1 MTDANRMAALEAV
14 VQKARVWCASRP
26 HLDGD
31 RGTFHDTQALFDALR
46 ALDALPAAPAQA
58 QGETVEVA
66 EPKTVQIA
74 AISPGDGVAPCI
86 FALRDDGTIWGKRVD
101 SDNATWWR
109 EDAIPTIRATV
120 ATEGGGE

>member
-1 MTDANRMAALEAV
+1 MTRVEALEAV
-14 VQKARVWCASRP
+14 AVAAAVVYVNRDSHEAWSA
-26 HLDGD
+26 L
-31 RGTFHDTQALFDALR
+31 QAAIVAKNR
-46 ALDALPAAPAQA
+46 LDALPAPAPAS
-58 QGETVEVA
+58 GETVEVA

-120 ATEGGGE
+120 ATEGGGG